1 MLRRALDAGRRTGC
15 RLELAS
21 TDAFPLDADVKL
33 YGQGRG
39 TFGVRFERALAAGF
53 DRNRGPIVVVGSD
66 VPELDSRHI
75 TQALAHLKDDPE
87 RIVIGPSPDGGF
99 YLLAASRPIEGLASL
114 VSWCSRST
122 LRTLLAALRRV
133 GRPVE
138 FLEPLADLDRPAD
151 LEVWL
156 ARASE
161 DWRAFVKTLVALLT
175 AIRLPLQS
183 FALVVKGPD
192 LTRATPVRGSPPHA
206 VES

>member
-1 MLRRALDAGRRTGC
+1 MLLRALEAGRRAGC

-21 TDAFPLDADVKL
+21 ADELPLAPDVRL

-39 TFGVRFERALAAGF
+39 TFGARFERAIEAGF
-53 DRNRGPIVVVGSD
+53 DRNRGPVVVVGSD

-75 TQALAHLKDDPE
+75 TQALARLEDDPE

-122 LRTLLAALRRV
+122 LRTLLAALRRA

-138 FLEPLADLDRPAD
+138 ILEPLADLDRPAD
-151 LEVWL
+151 LEIWL
-156 ARASE
+156 ARVSKA
-161 DWRAFVKTLVALLT
+161 WRSFVKTLIALLT
-175 AIRLPLQS
+175 AIRLPTPS
-183 FALVVKGPD
+183 YSLVVKGPD
-192 LTRATPVRGSPPHA
+192 LTRATPVRGSPLQT
-206 VES
+206 VTS